1 MTEPAR
7 AERCLSAGAR
17 RILLELARTVMPG
30 GDRFPVPGQ
39 ACIDRYDEFLGSQP
53 RAASAGIDLL
63 IHTFNQYPRLATG
76 RSFMGLSEARRLELV
91 RELLAGT
98 YSQRMMLRVITA
110 PLKVAH
116 YNDPALFEDV
126 GAVYEAPP
134 VTPSPK
140 PRYMSLAMDAD
151 ELDDGE
157 LIEAEVAVV
166 GTGAGGA
173 AMAAELAEMGVA
185 VVMLEEGDFYH
196 REHFSGRPMD
206 MLQMMYRDTG
216 ATGTVGNTFIPVPFG
231 RCVGGTTT
239 INSGTCYRT
248 PERIFRKWRE
258 EYGLEE
264 LRSEALAPFF
274 EKVETIL
281 QVEPAES
288 KYVGGMGEVIG
299 RGCDALGWS
308 RHGPLA
314 RNAPDCD
321 GQSFCAFGCPTD
333 AKRSTNI
340 SYVPLALRYGANLL
354 YNARVSRVEL
364 EQGRATGVTVRTRG
378 GKRIRVKADAVVLS
392 AGSLMT
398 PALLLRQGLANASG
412 QVGRNLSIHPAVG
425 VCALFPDDDIRGYC
439 SIPQGYGIEQFHEDG
454 LLFEGAYVPLDFCA
468 GSFTPVGPRFTEA
481 MEHAEHLA
489 YFGFL
494 IEDTSRGRV
503 SLAPG
508 GMPVMTYFMNDH
520 DVAKLKRG
528 VDILAQVYLAAGAEG
543 IFPMLPGF
551 EEIHDMRDVER
562 MRRTPLHARDFEL
575 TAHHPLGTCRMG
587 LDPRSSVVGPDHQCH
602 DVQNLFI
609 ADGSSVPSSLG
620 VNPQITIMA
629 LATRAAAF
637 VARAVEEE

>member
-7 AERCLSAGAR
+7 AESSLPAASR
-17 RILLELARTVMPG
+17 RILLEIARTVMPG
-30 GDRFPVPGQ
+30 GQRFPVPGQ
-39 ACIDRYDEFLGSQP
+39 ECIDRYDAFIGTQSQAV
-53 RAASAGIDLL
+53 RTAIDLL
-63 IHTFNQYPRLATG
+63 IRAFNQYPRLSTG
-76 RSFMGLSEARRLELV
+76 RSFVGLPEERRLEMV
-91 RELLAGT
+91 KDLLAGS
-98 YSQRMMLRVITA
+98 YSQRSMLRVVTA
-110 PLKVAH
+110 PLKVAQ
-116 YNDPALFEDV
+116 YDDPALFEDV
-126 GAVYEAPP
+126 GGVHTAPAVA
-134 VTPSPK
+134 PSPT

-157 LIEAEVAVV
+157 EIEAEVAVV

-173 AMAAELAEMGVA
+173 AMAAELAEMGLA
-185 VVMLEEGDFYH
+185 VVMLEEGDFFQ
-196 REHFSGRPMD
+196 REHFTGRPMD
-206 MLQMMYRDTG
+206 MLQSMYRSKG
-216 ATGTVGNTFIPVPFG
+216 ATGTVGNTYIPVPFG

-264 LRSEALAPFF
+264 LRSEALAPYFD
-274 EKVETIL
+274 KVEKIL
-281 QVEPAES
+281 QVEPADP

-299 RGCDALGWS
+299 RGCDVLGWE

-354 YNARVSRVEL
+354 HNARVTRVEL
-364 EQGRATGVTVRTRG
+364 EQGRAAGVAVRTRG
-378 GKRIRVKADAVVLS
+378 GKRIRVKAGAVVLS

-468 GSFTPVGPRFTEA
+468 GSFTPVGPRFTEV
-481 MEHAEHLA
+481 MERVEHLA

-503 SLAPG
+503 TLAPG

-520 DVAKLKRG
+520 DVARLKRG
-528 VDILAQVYLAAGAEG
+528 VDLLVQVYLAAGAEG
-543 IFPMLPGF
+543 VFPMLPGF
-551 EEIHDMRDVER
+551 EEIHDLRDAER
-562 MRRTPLHARDFEL
+562 LRRTPMRARDFEL

-587 LDPRSSVVGPDHQCH
+587 LDPRSSVVGPDHQTH
-602 DVQNLFI
+602 DVPGLFI

-629 LATRAAAF
+629 LATRAASF
-637 VARAVEEE
+637 VARTVEGD